1 MTKSNHSRRTLLGA
15 VGLAALG
22 GCSRGRG
29 EGEKGRE
36 DQVVTAEALSKLTG
50 PVPTRTLG
58 RTGERVSMIGLGG
71 HHLGKAASEAE
82 AVRLARYAIERGVT
96 FLDNCWDYHDGRSEL
111 WMGKA
116 LADGYR
122 RRVFLM
128 TKFDGRTREAA
139 AKQIDE
145 SLRRLGTD
153 VIDLMQVHE
162 VIRPDDAARVFGPG
176 GAMEALLDAKKAG
189 KVRYVGFT
197 GHKHPDIHL
206 TMLRAAAEHG
216 VRFDAVQMPLN
227 VMDPHHASFE
237 KKVLPELVR
246 EGIGVL
252 GMKPMGS
259 GDILKTGRAT
269 AVECLH
275 YAMSLPTSVVITGC
289 ESRQV
294 LDQAIDAAHSFRPLA
309 PAQIE
314 ALLAR
319 TAAPGATGEC
329 ERFKTSDFFDA
340 TARHPEW
347 LG

>member
-1 MTKSNHSRRTLLGA
+1 MANSFYSRRTILGA
-15 VGLAALG
+15 AGLAALG

-29 EGEKGRE
+29 GGERGRTDE
-36 DQVVTAEALSKLTG
+36 VAAAEALSKLTG

-58 RTGERVSMIGLGG
+58 RTGEKVSMIGLGG
-71 HHLGKAASEAE
+71 HHLGQAGGEAE
-82 AVRLARYAIERGVT
+82 AVRLARYAIDRGVT
-96 FLDNCWDYHDGRSEL
+96 FMDNCWDYHDGRSEV

-128 TKFDGRTREAA
+128 TKFDGRTKESAA
-139 AKQIDE
+139 RQIDE

-153 VIDLMQVHE
+153 VVDLMQVHE
-162 VIRPDDAARVFGPG
+162 VIRPDDAARVFAPG
-176 GAMEALLDAKKAG
+176 GAIEALLEAKKAG
-189 KVRYVGFT
+189 KVRYIGFT

-206 TMLRAAAEHG
+206 AMLRAAAEHG

-237 KKVLPELVR
+237 NKVLPELVR
-246 EGIGVL
+246 EGVGVL

-259 GDILKTGRAT
+259 GDILKTGRVG

-275 YAMSLPTSVVITGC
+275 YAMNLPTSVVITGC

-294 LDQAIDAAHSFRPLA
+294 LDQAIEAAQSFRPLA
-309 PAQIE
+309 PAAVE

-329 ERFKTSDFFDA
+329 ERFKTSDQFDA
-340 TARHPEW
+340 TSKHPEW